1 MAQNGSEIED
11 QQQDCSFVYRFIMA
25 MELPKLLQRG
35 ASFRFIP
42 RFHSAHNAR
51 SACHKK
57 IAVAVLLIVTTLLL
71 FYFFK
76 GGDHIHHAS
85 SKQEL
90 QLLQGYGVVIDIGR
104 VEARVNVLQYEEA
117 DSLAIKVLGS
127 DRSGAPHNVP
137 VLLEKFLEHANG
149 LVPEVERART
159 RVYVLAT
166 GNLEW
171 IPELN
176 RVAFLEECRKSV
188 HQSAYLFRDEWVL
201 VTNGELT

>member
-1 MAQNGSEIED
+1 
-11 QQQDCSFVYRFIMA
+11 

-35 ASFRFIP
+35 PSFRFIS
-42 RFHSAHNAR
+42 RFYLAHSAR

-57 IAVAVLLIVTTLLL
+57 IGVAVLFIVTTLFL

-76 GGDHIHHAS
+76 GGHHHGS
-85 SKQEL
+85 SKKQEL
-90 QLLQGYGVVIDIGR
+90 LLQGYGVVIDIGR
-104 VEARVNVLQYEEA
+104 VEARVNVLQYEET

-137 VLLEKFLEHANG
+137 VLLEKFLEYADG

-166 GNLEW
+166 GNLDW

-201 VTNGELT
+201 VTNGKLRALDPSYELIDSLGSF